1 MRSLA
6 FVVLLAA
13 CGGGSRPAAT
23 TTPASGDP
31 SGPAGVLEQWK
42 QAWQL
47 HSAEAIAPLYSHGP
61 DLVVVE
67 QGTPFIGWTSVQ
79 AALQTRMGQATAVH
93 LQLDTPTVTPLGGDA
108 AVVEVTMSREI
119 EDAGGAVTEHGAL
132 TLVVSREGDHWVIVA
147 EHYSHPT
154 SVE

>member
-6 FVVLLAA
+6 FVLVLAA
-13 CGGGSRPAAT
+13 CGGGSRPAAK
-23 TTPASGDP
+23 TTPASSDA
-31 SGPAGVLEQWK
+31 SGPAGVVEQWK
-42 QAWQL
+42 QAWEL
-47 HSAEAIAPLYSHGP
+47 RSADALAPLYSHGP

-67 QGTPFIGWTSVQ
+67 QGTPTIGWSAVQ
-79 AALQTRMGQATAVH
+79 ASLQTRTGQATQVH
-93 LQLDTPTVTPLGGDA
+93 IQLDTPSVTPLGTDA
-108 AVVEVTMSREI
+108 AIVNVTMSREI
-119 EDAGGAVTEHGAL
+119 DDAGGAVTEHGAL